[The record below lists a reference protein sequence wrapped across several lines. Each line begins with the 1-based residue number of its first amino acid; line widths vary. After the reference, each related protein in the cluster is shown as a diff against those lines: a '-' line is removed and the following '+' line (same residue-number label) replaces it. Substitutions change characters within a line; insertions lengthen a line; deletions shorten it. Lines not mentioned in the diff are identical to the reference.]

1 MSQAS
6 NSGPNMPL
14 MLIPVSEALPAVQAH
29 FERWASH
36 DDVPPSPQ
44 ELREL
49 VDLTYRFVAVAELLR
64 NYCGIPG
71 ATKRQLNMAPRSQCF
86 ETAAHVARF
95 SRSESHIRQAGAWR
109 EATSAA
115 LARDGRTPTPEED
128 TLAQEMDRRIAV
140 LEAGLAQIGAL
151 EPGSGDSASISAALK
166 VLREAGEVVRELT
179 KAKEFGLDRW
189 DF

>member
-115 LARDGRTPTPEED
+115 LARDGRTPAPGGDVSPRGGPADCPVGGGTGPTRCPGAGQQRPGEHLGGPEGV
-128 TLAQEMDRRIAV
+128 AR
-140 LEAGLAQIGAL
+140 GG
-151 EPGSGDSASISAALK
+151 
-166 VLREAGEVVRELT
+166 
-179 KAKEFGLDRW
+179 
-189 DF
+189 